1 MHPKTVYVRVQDCDK
16 ALKTLRGSG
25 FEYMA
30 QVKREERSRWIHEL
44 HRQSSQG
51 VAEATKFLKMLK
63 QL

>member
-1 MHPKTVYVRVQDCDK
+1 MHPRTVFARVQECDQ
-16 ALKTLRGSG
+16 ALKMLRGSG
-25 FEYMA
+25 FDHMA

-51 VAEATKFLKMLK
+51 VREATTFLRKLQ